1 MTKLDEL
8 EKLAR
13 NDLRLIESGT
23 YSYANWKI
31 LAEGTLKLVAVAR
44 AAKHF
49 TDPKTQV
56 LQITAM
62 TAYSDMEAALKALEE
77 LKGE

>member
-1 MTKLDEL
+1 MAMTKLDEL

-31 LAEGTLKLVAVAR
+31 LAEGTLKLVAVVRLAHR
-44 AAKHF
+44 IIN
-49 TDPKTQV
+49 DPLDGHMVSSESWEEWKR
-56 LQITAM
+56 
-62 TAYSDMEAALKALEE
+62 ALKE